1 MEDKNR
7 EKKDQETKR
16 FLDLQKYVP
25 RPASSDEAGI
35 FYAATPEQDA
45 ELGCIGH
52 VRMDFGRDGDEFWT
66 TWHPRGDETLNSPK
80 FKAELTEVVNE
91 LRRGPL
97 KNLSA
102 MSSYCYTHGGEI
114 TGSYTQNYGYIVET
128 PNYRYC
134 LRCNPQRGDY
144 NAYLTCFDLRVHQLA
159 ENIAV
164 GKVSFASGEKITYA
178 DPEEYLKAIRE
189 ELPYH
194 PTSGFQYE
202 TLTDDPKVRKSVD
215 DILYD
220 MYGEQNPRREGNYG
234 LTEKGKQMLRDAAD
248 SGKPHT
254 YSWFVM
260 TGVNTASEQLTENL
274 TLPEAIDRYRALDTG
289 NKRIGVTKDGIATV
303 DFVVMLDGEEQ
314 FFHDHERLASFK
326 DDPAI
331 SQAVEMLHRE
341 LDAQTPTQGMNFGGM

>member
-7 EKKDQETKR
+7 GKNDQETKR
-16 FLDLQKYVP
+16 FPNLQKHVP
-25 RPASSDEAGI
+25 RPAFSDEVGL
-35 FYAATPEQDA
+35 FYTATPEQDA

-66 TWHPRGDETLNSPK
+66 TWHPRGDETLNSPE

-144 NAYLTCFDLRVHQLA
+144 NAYLTCFDLRVQRQA
-159 ENIAV
+159 EQPTV
-164 GKVSFASGEKITYA
+164 GKVSFASGEEIIYTS
-178 DPEEYLKAIRE
+178 PEEYLKAIRE

-194 PTSGFQYE
+194 ATSGFRYQ
-202 TLTDDPKVRKSVD
+202 TLTDDPQVRKAVD
-215 DILYD
+215 DEIYNLF
-220 MYGEQNPRREGNYG
+220 GEKNPR
-234 LTEKGKQMLRDAAD
+234 
-248 SGKPHT
+248 
-254 YSWFVM
+254 
-260 TGVNTASEQLTENL
+260 
-274 TLPEAIDRYRALDTG
+274 AL
-289 NKRIGVTKDGIATV
+289 
-303 DFVVMLDGEEQ
+303 EEYETQ
-314 FFHDHERLASFK
+314 PS
-326 DDPAI
+326 
-331 SQAVEMLHRE
+331 
-341 LDAQTPTQGMNFGGM
+341 QGMTLGGM